1 MTHTKADSKPVGA
14 QTAGLEKKRRIQLN
28 GPYVYILLLMVS
40 VGLAWIV
47 PEAGARGG
55 WFRTEITTRMAVFI
69 IFILQGLTLP
79 TRELKRGLSQARVH
93 AFTQGFIFLF
103 IPALTW
109 LLLLPVKQIYSYDLY
124 MGFLL
129 LAALP
134 STIST
139 SVVYTTQSGGATS
152 IALFNSSVSNILAVF
167 LVPVWI
173 SWQIQAQ
180 VALPP
185 VGALI
190 LKIALIVLLP
200 FLMGQGIRQ
209 GIRGWADRKKK
220 IMSNISM
227 GLILFIVFAAFCNS
241 VTRNTWQDLGLWEI
255 GLTFVSTLILLL
267 LVMAAGGICRK
278 LARFRREDG
287 IAFFFSSTQKA
298 LSTGVPMATA
308 IFASTRMDLSLII
321 VPLILY
327 HPLQLL
333 LGSLVV
339 GRFASSGSG
348 RGDMASG
355 SSPLDPRAANGL
367 R

>member
-1 MTHTKADSKPVGA
+1 MTMADTNASVQSGELQETKPS
-14 QTAGLEKKRRIQLN
+14 TKRRGIQLN

-55 WFRTEITTRMAVFI
+55 WLRTEITTRVAVFI

-79 TRELKRGLSQARVH
+79 TRELKRGLAQFHVH
-93 AFTQGFIFLF
+93 ACTQGFIFIF
-103 IPALTW
+103 IPALTYS
-109 LLLLPVKQIYSYDLY
+109 LLLFVRHAHTYDLY

-152 IALFNSSVSNILAVF
+152 VALFNSSVSNILAVF
-167 LVPVWI
+167 LVPIWI
-173 SWQIQAQ
+173 SWQIEAQ
-180 VALPP
+180 IALPP
-185 VGALI
+185 VGTLI

-200 FLMGQGIRQ
+200 FLIGQAVRQ
-209 GIRGWADRKKK
+209 GVRAWADRKKK

-241 VTRNTWQDLGLWEI
+241 VKRHTWQDLGLWEI
-255 GLTFVSTLILLL
+255 ALTFFSTLILLL
-267 LVMAAGGICRK
+267 LIMSAGGMCRK
-278 LARFRREDG
+278 LNRFGREDG

-321 VPLILY
+321 VPLMFY

-333 LGSLVV
+333 LGSVMV
-339 GRFASSGSG
+339 GRFAFKTSTS
-348 RGDMASG
+348 
-355 SSPLDPRAANGL
+355 LDG
-367 R
+367 

>member
-1 MTHTKADSKPVGA
+1 MTHTKADSKPVRA

-47 PEAGARGG
+47 PQAGARGG
-55 WFRTEITTRMAVFI
+55 WLRTEITTRMAVFI
-69 IFILQGLTLP
+69 VFILQGLTLP

-93 AFTQGFIFLF
+93 AFTQGFIFIF

-109 LLLLPVKQIYSYDLY
+109 FLLVFFGPLYRYDLY

-152 IALFNSSVSNILAVF
+152 VALFNSSTSNILAVF
-167 LVPVWI
+167 LVPIWI

-200 FLMGQGIRQ
+200 FLIGQGIRQ
-209 GIRGWADRKKK
+209 GVRAWADRKKK

-241 VTRNTWQDLGLWEI
+241 VKRHTWQGLGLWEI

-267 LVMAAGGICRK
+267 LVMSAGGLCRK
-278 LARFRREDG
+278 LARFSREDG

-321 VPLILY
+321 VPLMMY

-339 GRFASSGSG
+339 GRFASSGWG
-348 RGDMASG
+348 KGNMAGG

-367 R
+367 K